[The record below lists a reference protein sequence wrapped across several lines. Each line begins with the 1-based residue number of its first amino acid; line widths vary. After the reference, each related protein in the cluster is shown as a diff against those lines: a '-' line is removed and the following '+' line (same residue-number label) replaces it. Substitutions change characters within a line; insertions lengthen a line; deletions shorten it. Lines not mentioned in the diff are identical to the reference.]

1 MYSFTADTSNTGLP
15 KDGVTYAWSVNDNPI
30 GTGSSTDYL
39 FAKANTQ
46 YRVSLSTKIGDN
58 VIGTNS
64 IAVTTG
70 KSNKSKLNSNARWSK
85 SISLY
90 GNGQMNQQ
98 PILDRIGVEFGV

>member
-30 GTGSSTDYL
+30 GTGSSTTYL

-46 YRVSLSTKIGDN
+46 YTVSLSTKIGDN

-70 KSNKSKLNSNARWSK
+70 DVINPTLTATQDGANPLAYTVTADETATNIGS
-85 SISLY
+85 
-90 GNGQMNQQ
+90 
-98 PILDRIGVEFGV
+98 RIGVEFGV